1 MRIEASR
8 IFPYC
13 LPLKAEWRSS
23 KGGFSTRS
31 GCLLC
36 LDTDSGLR
44 GWGDCAPLTG
54 SAALDALSHWHNGL
68 TGLDLAQ
75 AQQRLDQSALA
86 PAARCAVDTALADL
100 AAQQAGLPLARWLNP
115 HAALPETDLK
125 VPCNAALGALDETA
139 AARAV
144 GALADGFTVLKL
156 KVGLA
161 GVVQELAWLRQV
173 ADALPPGVLLRLDAN
188 RAWSEGDAQRFIAG
202 LDGLP
207 VEMLEEP
214 LARPDLRRLAALQQ
228 RTAIALALDESLP
241 ELDMAQVCA
250 TRAVRRLVL
259 KPALLGGLHACMK
272 WARQAQA
279 QGMAC
284 VATTT
289 LDCAVGTLAAAHL
302 AAALGNGLHH
312 GLATSA
318 WLERDVG
325 RAPPVSGGVMRLGA
339 QPGLGF
345 EPDWDELE

>member
-1 MRIEASR
+1 MQIETSR
-8 IFPYC
+8 VFSYR
-13 LPLKAEWRSS
+13 LPLKAEWHSAQ
-23 KGGFSTRS
+23 GDFSTRS

-36 LDTDSGLR
+36 LETDTGLR
-44 GWGDCAPLTG
+44 GWGDCASLTG
-54 SAALDALSHWHNGL
+54 DAAPDALSQWHKDL
-68 TGLDLAQ
+68 PGLDLAQ
-75 AQQRLDQSALA
+75 ARRHLEQSTLA

-100 AAQQAGLPLARWLNP
+100 AAQQAGLPLACWLNP
-115 HAALPETDLK
+115 QAALN
-125 VPCNAALGALDETA
+125 VQCNAALGALDETA
-139 AARAV
+139 AARAAA
-144 GALADGFTVLKL
+144 ALAEGFTVLKL

-161 GVVQELAWLRQV
+161 GVAQELAWLRQL
-173 ADALPPGVLLRLDAN
+173 ADALPAGILLRLDAN
-188 RAWSEGDAQRFIAG
+188 QAWSEGDAQRFIAG

-214 LARPDLRRLAALQQ
+214 LARPDLPRLAALQQ

-241 ELDMAQVCA
+241 GLDPAQVCA
-250 TRAVRRLVL
+250 SRAVRRLVL
-259 KPALLGGLHACMK
+259 KPALLGGLYACMD

-279 QGMAC
+279 TQGMAC

-318 WLERDVG
+318 WLARDVG
-325 RAPPVSGGVMRLGA
+325 RAPPVSGGIMRLGT

-345 EPDWDELE
+345 EPDWDELS

>member
-1 MRIEASR
+1 MQIETSR
-8 IFPYC
+8 VFSYR
-13 LPLKAEWRSS
+13 LPLKAEWHSAQ
-23 KGGFSTRS
+23 GDFSTRS

-36 LDTDSGLR
+36 LETDTGLR
-44 GWGDCAPLTG
+44 GWGDCASLTG
-54 SAALDALSHWHNGL
+54 DAASDALLHWHKDL
-68 TGLDLAQ
+68 PGLDLAQ

-115 HAALPETDLK
+115 QAALPETVFK

-139 AARAV
+139 AARAAA
-144 GALADGFTVLKL
+144 ALADGFTVLKL

-161 GVVQELAWLRQV
+161 AVAQELAWLRQL
-173 ADALPPGVLLRLDAN
+173 ADGLPPGILLRLDAN
-188 RAWSEGDAQRFIAG
+188 RAWNEGDAQTFIAG

-241 ELDMAQVCA
+241 GLDPAQVCA
-250 TRAVRRLVL
+250 SRAVRRLVL
-259 KPALLGGLHACMK
+259 KPALLGGLHACMD

-289 LDCAVGTLAAAHL
+289 LDCAVGTLAAAHH

-318 WLERDVG
+318 WLARDVG
-325 RAPPVSGGVMRLGA
+325 RAPPVSGGIMRLGT

-345 EPDWDELE
+345 EPDWDELS

>member
-8 IFPYC
+8 VFPYR
-13 LPLKAEWRSS
+13 LPLKAEWHSAQ
-23 KGGFSTRS
+23 GDYATRS

-36 LDTDSGLR
+36 LETDSGLR

-54 SAALDALSHWHNGL
+54 DAASDALLHWCKDL
-68 TGLDLAQ
+68 SGLDLAQ
-75 AQQRLDQSALA
+75 ARQRLDPSALP

-115 HAALPETDLK
+115 QAALPETDLK

-139 AARAV
+139 AACAMA
-144 GALADGFTVLKL
+144 ALADGFTVLKL

-161 GVVQELAWLRQV
+161 ALAQELAWLRQL
-173 ADALPPGVLLRLDAN
+173 ADALPPGILLRLDAN
-188 RAWSEGDAQRFIAG
+188 RAWSEGDARRFIAG

-207 VEMLEEP
+207 VDMLEEP
-214 LARPDLRRLAALQQ
+214 LARPDLSRLAALQQ
-228 RTAIALALDESLP
+228 HTTVALALDESLT
-241 ELDMAQVCA
+241 ELGLAQVCA
-250 TRAVRRLVL
+250 TPAVRRLVL
-259 KPALLGGLHACMK
+259 KPALLGGPRACMA
-272 WARQAQA
+272 WARQARS

-312 GLATSA
+312 GLATSV
-318 WLERDVG
+318 WLTRDVG
-325 RAPPVSGGVMRLGA
+325 RAPPVSGGMMRLGA

-345 EPDWDELE
+345 EPDWDELA